1 MEDKYTNLDEEL
13 ITIKN
18 EVDGLLRPEASQ

>member
-1 MEDKYTNLDEEL
+1 MKEEMFQL

-18 EVDGLLRPEASQ
+18 EVNMWN